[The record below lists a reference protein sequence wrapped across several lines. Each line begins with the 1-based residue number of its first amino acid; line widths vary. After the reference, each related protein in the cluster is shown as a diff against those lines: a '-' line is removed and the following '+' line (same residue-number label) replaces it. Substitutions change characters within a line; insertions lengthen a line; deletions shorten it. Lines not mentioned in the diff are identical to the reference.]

1 MSISSLPDAQLRVF
15 ARPAAP
21 ALEAIRTV
29 YLVGICGTGMGSL
42 AGLLQEAGYAV
53 SGADQAVYPPMS
65 DRLAE
70 AGITVFQ
77 GYDPAHLE
85 PAPDLVIIGNACT
98 PTHPEAAAARDRCL
112 VQLSFPEALAHLFL
126 ANRRSLV
133 VAGTHGKTTTT
144 GLLVHL
150 LRSAGRDPGF
160 LVGGVMQNVGV
171 SCAVGTGPHFVV
183 EGDEYDSAYFDKR
196 PKFVH
201 YRPTS
206 AIVTS
211 MELDHTDIYPT
222 WEAYRAAF
230 EELTRLVPPEGLL
243 ALCGD
248 HEPVRDLAVMARSR
262 VVLYGL
268 DPVNTISCRDR
279 QVDADGQSFTLV
291 SGGRALGRLHLP
303 MHGLHNLS
311 NTLGAVAIALDEGL
325 NFDEIH
331 AGLGSFPGMMRRQEV
346 LGEVRGIRVL
356 DDFAHHPTAVRVTI
370 DAVRDANP
378 GRRLVAV
385 FEPRSNTSRRKA
397 FELAYVDALALA
409 DVACLTTPP
418 FRHNDRVEDFLDP
431 DVIVRLLEQL
441 GITAHRTADADDMLA
456 ILLHLLVPGDVV
468 LIMSNGGFGGLHR
481 RLLDGLKMGDSRLK

>member
-1 MSISSLPDAQLRVF
+1 MSISSLPDAHLRLF
-15 ARPAAP
+15 TRPPVPAP
-21 ALEAIRTV
+21 EAIRTV
-29 YLVGICGTGMGSL
+29 YLIGICGTGMGSL
-42 AGLLQEAGYAV
+42 AGLLKEVGYTV

-70 AGITVFQ
+70 AGIAVYQ
-77 GYDPAHLE
+77 GYDATHLK
-85 PAPDLVIIGNACT
+85 PAPDLVVVGNACT
-98 PTHPEAAAARDRCL
+98 PTHPEAASARDRRL
-112 VQLSFPEALAHLFL
+112 VQQSFPEALAHFFL
-126 ANRRSLV
+126 ARRRSLV

-144 GLLVHL
+144 GLLIHL

-160 LVGGVMQNVGV
+160 LVGGVMQGAGT
-171 SCAVGTGPHFVV
+171 SFGVGTGPHFVV

-201 YRPTS
+201 YRPAS

-211 MELDHTDIYPT
+211 MELDHTDIYPN
-222 WEAYRAAF
+222 WETYRAAF
-230 EELTRLVPPEGLL
+230 VELAGLVPPDGLL

-248 HEPVRDLAVMARSR
+248 HEPVRALATQARSR

-268 DPVNTISCRDR
+268 DPANTISCRDR
-279 QVDADGQSFTLV
+279 EVDAAGQSFTLV
-291 SGGRALGRLHLP
+291 SAGDAPGRLQLP

-311 NTLGAVAIALDEGL
+311 NALGAVAIALDEGL
-325 NFDEIH
+325 SFEEIR
-331 AGLGSFPGMMRRQEV
+331 AGLATFPGMMRRQEV
-346 LGEVRGIRVL
+346 LGEVNGIRVL

-370 DAVRDANP
+370 DAVRDAHP

-397 FELAYVDALALA
+397 FELAYVEAMVRA

-431 DVIVRLLEQL
+431 DVIVRSLEAR
-441 GITAHRTADADDMLA
+441 GVPAHRSAGADEMLE
-456 ILLHLLVPGDVV
+456 ILLGLLVPGDVV

-481 RLLDGLKMGDSRLK
+481 RLMGGLGGRR